1 MMSKRNFA
9 EIYGSILSSNVS
21 VLLLMGSEN
30 MELRTTEM
38 KRSKMQLIIEYEG
51 DSYLI
56 DDIISAVQTAVEDT
70 DPSASHVFADIAD
83 EEEIG

>member
-1 MMSKRNFA
+1 
-9 EIYGSILSSNVS
+9 
-21 VLLLMGSEN
+21 
-30 MELRTTEM
+30 
-38 KRSKMQLIIEYEG
+38 MQLIIEYEG